1 MFNKKNFLFVLT
13 AVFLFFSFRYV
24 VETSLFNSKDIFSA
38 QKILGINFN
47 KHEIDT
53 LNPYLNRNLESY
65 NKMRATTL
73 DIFIEPATSFEIKQQ
88 PSIQL
93 EAETVITLEKIE
105 LPKKEKDIAYL
116 SVYQLAY
123 LIKEGVLTSEELTK
137 IYLKRIKKYNK
148 NLQAVITL
156 TEDLAIK
163 QAKKADEELMRGV
176 YRGALHGIP
185 YGIKDLAAHPNF
197 PTTWGAEPYKNQ
209 FINKKATVIKK
220 LEEAGAVMLAK
231 LASGA
236 LARGDVWYGG
246 KTKNP
251 WDLSMGSSG
260 SSAGSASA
268 TAAGLVGFSIGTETL
283 GSIVSPSTRC
293 GTTGL
298 RPTYG
303 LVSRY
308 GFMSLSWSMD
318 KIGPICRSAKDCALV
333 LKSIKGVDGF
343 DQTIQNAPL
352 VFNDINGLKKYRIG
366 YFKNLFDSDTTEG
379 GVNNKKTLNL
389 IKNLGGKLIPLSLP
403 KNAPYDVFDIILRAE
418 AGAFFDELILE
429 RKDSLMVQ
437 QNQKSR
443 ANSLRQSRFIPA
455 VEYIQANR
463 HRSVLIKDVVSLFK
477 GFDVIISPTF
487 GGKQLLITNLTGHPA
502 LSIPNGFNSN
512 NTPTSI
518 TVIGNYFDEGKMLS
532 FANLIQKETDYHN
545 KKPPQFY

>member
-1 MFNKKNFLFVLT
+1 MFNKKNFLFVLS
-13 AVFLFFSFRYV
+13 VVVLFFSFRYV
-24 VETSLFNSKDIFSA
+24 AETSLFNSRDILSA
-38 QKILGINFN
+38 QKIFGLNFN

-53 LNPYLNRNLESY
+53 LSSYLNKNLESY
-65 NKMRATTL
+65 NKMRETPL
-73 DIFIEPATSFEIKQQ
+73 DIFIEPATSFEIKQE
-88 PSIQL
+88 PLIQL
-93 EAETVITLEKIE
+93 EAETIITLEKTK
-105 LPKKEKDIAYL
+105 LPKEEKDIAYL
-116 SVYQLAY
+116 PVYQLAY
-123 LIKEGVLTSEELTK
+123 LIKNGVLTSERLTK

-148 NLQAVITL
+148 SLQAIITL

-163 QAKKADEELMRGV
+163 QAKKADEELVRGV

-185 YGIKDLAAHPNF
+185 YGIKDLAAHPDF

-209 FINKKATVIKK
+209 YINKKATVIKK

-231 LASGA
+231 LTSGA

-352 VFNDINGLKKYRIG
+352 VFNDINSLKEYRIG
-366 YFKNLFDSDTTEG
+366 YFNTCS
-379 GVNNKKTLNL
+379 
-389 IKNLGGKLIPLSLP
+389 
-403 KNAPYDVFDIILRAE
+403 ILT
-418 AGAFFDELILE
+418 
-429 RKDSLMVQ
+429 Q
-437 QNQKSR
+437 QK
-443 ANSLRQSRFIPA
+443 
-455 VEYIQANR
+455 V
-463 HRSVLIKDVVSLFK
+463 
-477 GFDVIISPTF
+477 G
-487 GGKQLLITNLTGHPA
+487 
-502 LSIPNGFNSN
+502 
-512 NTPTSI
+512 
-518 TVIGNYFDEGKMLS
+518 
-532 FANLIQKETDYHN
+532 
-545 KKPPQFY
+545 